1 VAVSKGLISERT
13 ENARQGK
20 AYSSSACRE
29 VRSALIVAV
38 NRSSHAQKTR
48 SLDTVASADRCE
60 VG

>member
-13 ENARQGK
+13 ENAVKGR

-38 NRSSHAQKTR
+38 NR
-48 SLDTVASADRCE
+48 
-60 VG
+60 

>member
-13 ENARQGK
+13 ENERQGR

-38 NRSSHAQKTR
+38 
-48 SLDTVASADRCE
+48 DR
-60 VG
+60 